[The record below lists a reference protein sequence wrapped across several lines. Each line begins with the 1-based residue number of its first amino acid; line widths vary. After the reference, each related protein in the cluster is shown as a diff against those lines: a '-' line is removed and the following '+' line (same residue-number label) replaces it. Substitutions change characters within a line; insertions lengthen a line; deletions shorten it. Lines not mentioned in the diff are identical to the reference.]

1 MNPVPQRSHAGR
13 LSPHTVRVPR
23 RRGASAVLAMI
34 ALGIAAAWCVA
45 GAGVH
50 ASRAHGAATARQPAD
65 TAPNETPPAIAEH
78 TGAGGTQAQFRN
90 VDFDIGG
97 GIVLDIARLRGELA
111 SKQQAAPIAFDD
123 KTSFVIHIAS
133 AEVGLSMESLDS
145 LMNGYVFAYRGA
157 PLKHLKF
164 STDSGKLIQEGT
176 LHKVVDIPF
185 RITAVMSM
193 TPEGLIRVHPVAI
206 KIFKVNG
213 RGLMKALGVTLASL
227 LDLKHAHGVSVE
239 KNDLLLDPQQ
249 LLPPPAI
256 AGRVTAVR
264 VEPNEVVQVF
274 GDSAAAGDHPLHPP
288 ETARNYMYF
297 HGGTLHFGKLYMVDA
312 DMQIIDQDPADA
324 FQFSI
329 DKYNSQLVA
338 GYSKNTPSKGLVVF
352 MPDLAKAQR
361 EQASRDVSHHR

>member
-1 MNPVPQRSHAGR
+1 MDP
-13 LSPHTVRVPR
+13 LSPPARSNQPHARDVSR
-23 RRGASAVLAMI
+23 RRGMTGALVTCGLAMA
-34 ALGIAAAWCVA
+34 ALCIAAA
-45 GAGVH
+45 
-50 ASRAHGAATARQPAD
+50 ARPSAPRHTFAPRAD
-65 TAPNETPPAIAEH
+65 TAPNGPPEATDGKAA
-78 TGAGGTQAQFRN
+78 AGTDAQFRN
-90 VDFDIGG
+90 VDFDIGR
-97 GIVLDIARLRGELA
+97 GIVLDITRLRGQLR
-111 SKQQAAPIAFDD
+111 SKQQGGPIEFDD
-123 KTSFVIHIAS
+123 KTSFVIHITS
-133 AEVGLSMESLDS
+133 AEVGLSMQSLDS
-145 LMNGYVFAYRGA
+145 LMNGYVFAYGGA
-157 PLKHLKF
+157 PLKHLEF

-193 TPEGLIRVHPVAI
+193 TPDGLIRVHPVAI

-213 RGLMKALGVTLASL
+213 RGLMKALGITLASL

-256 AGRVTAVR
+256 AGHVTAVR

-274 GDSAAAGDHPLHPP
+274 GDSAAAAGEALHPS

-312 DMQIIDQDPADA
+312 DMQIIDLDPANP

-329 DKYNSQLVA
+329 DKYNTQLVA
-338 GYSKNTPSKGLVVF
+338 GYSKNTPDKGLVVF
-352 MPDLAKAQR
+352 MPDLATAQR
-361 EQASRDVSHHR
+361 EQASRETSHRE

>member
-1 MNPVPQRSHAGR
+1 MCGLAI
-13 LSPHTVRVPR
+13 
-23 RRGASAVLAMI
+23 AVL
-34 ALGIAAAWCVA
+34 GVAAGSRSS
-45 GAGVH
+45 GARP
-50 ASRAHGAATARQPAD
+50 ASVVQAAD
-65 TAPNETPPAIAEH
+65 TAPNGPPEASQGKDA
-78 TGAGGTQAQFRN
+78 AGTEAQFKN
-90 VDFDIGG
+90 VDFDIGR
-97 GIVLDIARLRGELA
+97 GIVLDISRLRGELR
-111 SKQQAAPIAFDD
+111 SKQQGGPIAFDD
-123 KTSFVIHIAS
+123 KTSFVIHITS

-145 LMNGYVFAYRGA
+145 LMNGYVFAYGGA

-164 STDSGKLIQEGT
+164 STDSGKLVQEGT

-213 RGLMKALGVTLASL
+213 RGLMKALGITLASL

-274 GDSAAAGDHPLHPP
+274 GDSAAASGHALHPP
-288 ETARNYMYF
+288 ESARNYMYF
-297 HGGTLHFGKLYMVDA
+297 RGGTLHFGKLYMVDA
-312 DMQIIDQDPADA
+312 DMQIIDLDPADP

-329 DKYNSQLVA
+329 DKYNTQLVA
-338 GYSKNTPSKGLVVF
+338 GYSKNTPNNGLVVF
-352 MPDLAKAQR
+352 MPDLATAQR
-361 EQASRDVSHHR
+361 EQASRQVSRRQ

>member
-1 MNPVPQRSHAGR
+1 MSLAPQR
-13 LSPHTVRVPR
+13 PHTGSPPNARHASQ
-23 RRGASAVLAMI
+23 RRGAAPAVASLAI
-34 ALGIAAAWCVA
+34 ALAVA
-45 GAGVH
+45 G
-50 ASRAHGAATARQPAD
+50 GAAGARSSPVHRPTVTSPPD
-65 TAPNETPPAIAEH
+65 TAPNETPSAIAKK
-78 TGAGGTQAQFRN
+78 TGTAGTQAQFRN
-90 VDFDIGG
+90 VGFDIGG
-97 GIVLDIARLRGELA
+97 GIVLDISRLRGKLE
-111 SKQQAAPIAFDD
+111 SKQPGEPIAFDD
-123 KTSFVIHIAS
+123 KSSFVIHIAS
-133 AEVGLSMESLDS
+133 AEVGLSMQSLDS
-145 LMNGYVFAYRGA
+145 LMNGYVFAYKGA

-193 TPEGLIRVHPVAI
+193 TPEGLIRIHPVAI

-213 RGLMKALGVTLASL
+213 RGLMKALGITLASL
-227 LDLKHAHGVSVE
+227 LDLEHAHGVSVE

-274 GDSAAAGDHPLHPP
+274 GDTAAAGDRPLHPP

-312 DMQIIDQDPADA
+312 DMEIIDQEPGDA

-329 DKYNSQLVA
+329 DRYNTQLVA
-338 GYSKNTPSKGLVVF
+338 GYSKNTPNNGLIVF
-352 MPDLAKAQR
+352 MPDLAVAQR
-361 EQASRDVSHHR
+361 ESATHEASRRP